1 MGDLWLGH
9 LQVSRTACQHEKL
22 SLREGSPTTK
32 VGSPLLTEFAVE
44 ATKEVRVAKEKDV
57 VDVAFATAVRLF
69 NFSTISRSSSLS
81 KQRVLILYPSHWV

>member
-22 SLREGSPTTK
+22 LFLREGSPTTK

-44 ATKEVRVAKEKDV
+44 ATKEVSVAKEKDV
-57 VDVAFATAVRLF
+57 VDVAFATAARLF
-69 NFSTISRSSSLS
+69 NFSAISRSSSLS
-81 KQRVLILYPSHWV
+81 KQRVLIL